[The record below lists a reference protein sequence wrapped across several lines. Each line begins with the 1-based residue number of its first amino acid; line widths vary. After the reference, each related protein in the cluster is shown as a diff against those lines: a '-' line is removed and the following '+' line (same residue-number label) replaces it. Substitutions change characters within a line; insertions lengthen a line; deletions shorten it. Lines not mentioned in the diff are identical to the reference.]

1 MFDRQGGAGGCG
13 GPGYNRGSRRL
24 VRCEPRW
31 NPVAAAR
38 PPVGGTLTLNLDID
52 GFFLGPE
59 FAAIMAALFT
69 ALFGGFAN
77 ALIGNAF
84 GSGV

>member
-1 MFDRQGGAGGCG
+1 MAAVAPDIIADPGGSCGAIRGGIRWRR
-13 GPGYNRGSRRL
+13 RG
-24 VRCEPRW
+24 
-31 NPVAAAR
+31 R
-38 PPVGGTLTLNLDID
+38 PLGGTLTLNLDID

-59 FAAIMAALFT
+59 FAAILAALFT
-69 ALFGGFAN
+69 AIFGGFAN

>member
-1 MFDRQGGAGGCG
+1 MT
-13 GPGYNRGSRRL
+13 
-24 VRCEPRW
+24 
-31 NPVAAAR
+31 AAR
-38 PPVGGTLTLNLDID
+38 SPVGGALTLNLDID

-59 FAAIMAALFT
+59 FAAILASLFT

-77 ALIGNAF
+77 ALIGSAF